1 MEKSDMYNKSGCP
14 DPVAFEVMRREEAET
29 RRFNKLLRTIF
40 SLCEIAGFR
49 VEGRIELRDLRTNKL
64 WK

>member
-1 MEKSDMYNKSGCP
+1 MEKSDMYNKSGCV
-14 DPVAFEVMRREEAET
+14 DTVAFEVLRREEAET
-29 RRFNKLLRTIF
+29 QRFNKLLRTIF

-49 VEGRIELRDLRTNKL
+49 VENRIELRDLRTNKL